1 MSEDLIMFN
10 EAISLQQLR
19 LFESVGRLKGVRRC
33 SEECNLSQPAVTQA
47 LAKLEQLIGTPLLER
62 HASGSYLTEAG
73 EILHRR
79 VDRMFEQLT
88 AALVELDVPG
98 GRVGAVS
105 IAQRLSRS
113 QIRGLLSIIEGKS
126 FATAGQA
133 LGLTPASM
141 QRASRDLE
149 NNLRK
154 EIYFRSAAGVMV
166 TPAGVEFGR
175 RVKLALQEVDWAI
188 NEIKLVLGSGET
200 RIVIGALPFGGSV
213 LLASVLE
220 EFVAEHPRADVQI
233 INEGASE
240 MMKRLRAGE
249 VDLVVG
255 LTQETSGDDLVSRT
269 LAETPYVVVGR
280 RGHPLGAA
288 GKATVEDLA
297 QYNWIVGTEGSSR
310 RRCFD
315 SLFQGATR
323 PKTSIATCSLPIIL
337 NLLVGSNRLT
347 LMTSYELI
355 HENMLVRL
363 PFTAAMPCPSIGVTC
378 RAQWLPTDLHRD
390 FMRLLE
396 TRVKASI
403 HPRAIRN
410 AS

>member
-1 MSEDLIMFN
+1 MTDDLIMFG

-62 HASGSYLTEAG
+62 HASGTYLTDAG
-73 EILHRR
+73 TTLHRR
-79 VDRMFEQLT
+79 VVRMFEQLT
-88 AALVELDVPG
+88 DALVALDVPG
-98 GRVGAVS
+98 DRTGAAS

-113 QIRGLLSIIEGKS
+113 QIRGLFSIIEGKS

-149 NNLRK
+149 NNLHK
-154 EIYFRSAAGVMV
+154 EIFFRTAAGVMV

-175 RVKLALQEVDWAI
+175 RVKLALQEIDWAL
-188 NEIKLVLGSGET
+188 NEIKLAQGTGDS

-220 EFVAEHPRADVQI
+220 EFVAEHPKVDVQI

-255 LTQETSGDDLVSRT
+255 LMQETSGDDLVSQS
-269 LAETPYVVVGR
+269 LAETPYTVVAR
-280 RGHPLGAA
+280 RGHPLAA
-288 GKATVEDLA
+288 SGTVTSEDLA
-297 QYNWIVGTEGSSR
+297 HYNWIVGAEGSNR

-315 SLFQGATR
+315 SLFAGNLR

-337 NLLVGSNRLT
+337 NLLVGSDRLT
-347 LMTSYELI
+347 LMTSYELM
-355 HENMLVRL
+355 HENMLVPV
-363 PFTAAMPCPSIGVTC
+363 PFSASLPCPSIAVTT
-378 RAQWLPTDLHRD
+378 RAQWLPTALHRD
-390 FMRLLE
+390 FMKLLE
-396 TRVKASI
+396 TRVTASI
-403 HPRAIRN
+403 RPRAVRN
-410 AS
+410 AG